1 MKKIKERITDYW
13 TLRAEGFEAQ
23 RLRELESAKREIW
36 LREIKKQLPGT
47 KPMRVLD
54 IGTGTGFFACLMA
67 SESHQVTGIDLTPY
81 MIEHAKHMASL
92 LKLDVSFY
100 VMDAEAPDFTA
111 ESFDVLLTRN
121 LTWTLPDVRK
131 AYCEWFK
138 LLKPGGV
145 MINFDAD
152 YYVEL
157 GTEQHVKLPQT
168 HAHIL
173 LSETMMQENAAI
185 TREIGQLQ
193 HPRPLWDIQLLM
205 EAGFERVFVDS
216 GVYKRVYAEIDE
228 FYNPAA
234 VFLIA
239 AYK

>member
-92 LKLDVSFY
+92 
-100 VMDAEAPDFTA
+100 
-111 ESFDVLLTRN
+111 
-121 LTWTLPDVRK
+121 
-131 AYCEWFK
+131 
-138 LLKPGGV
+138 
-145 MINFDAD
+145 
-152 YYVEL
+152 
-157 GTEQHVKLPQT
+157 
-168 HAHIL
+168 
-173 LSETMMQENAAI
+173 
-185 TREIGQLQ
+185 
-193 HPRPLWDIQLLM
+193 
-205 EAGFERVFVDS
+205 
-216 GVYKRVYAEIDE
+216 
-228 FYNPAA
+228 
-234 VFLIA
+234 
-239 AYK
+239 